1 MADTV
6 KSNKEPLKES
16 QRPTPGPIFPI
27 LKVAKSVSRS
37 NKQRTSGP
45 FLQGLRTRIKSQTG
59 ETHGW
64 GRDAYMLPVR
74 SAGEQ

>member
-16 QRPTPGPIFPI
+16 QCPAPRPIFPI
-27 LKVAKSVSRS
+27 LTVAKSVSRS
-37 NKQRTSGP
+37 NEQRTSGP
-45 FLQGLRTRIKSQTG
+45 FLQGLRTCIKSQTG

-64 GRDAYMLPVR
+64 GGDADMLPVR
-74 SAGEQ
+74 SAGQQ